1 MNASPTTTPPESRAA
16 KPDQASTES
25 EAARRRRLIGYAFA
39 AIGALLFASKGIVI
53 KLVYA
58 QGLDAATT
66 LALRMFV
73 AIPIYLVIGLVAVRD
88 RRRNGRPLPGLP
100 MLGKIILVGLLG
112 YWISSYLDFLGLE
125 TISAQFERMILFTYP
140 LWVVLFGAAFFG
152 QPIRAKALV
161 AFAVAYAGLG
171 LIFHEFSAAST
182 TSIVFGVS
190 VVLCAAVTFALY
202 QLFAK
207 GLIEQVGSG
216 LFTCIAMVAAGIVAI
231 GQFLV
236 THPIS
241 ALAVPPA
248 IYPHIIF
255 LGIGSTVLPTLFLN
269 AALQRIPAQS
279 NATIGMLSPVGTIL
293 LAMLILDEWLTPV
306 EWLGTAL
313 VIGGIAWF
321 TFSSDRRQAAR
332 EP

>member
-1 MNASPTTTPPESRAA
+1 MNASPAATPPESGAVSQPRAPA
-16 KPDQASTES
+16 ETD
-25 EAARRRRLIGYAFA
+25 AARQHRLLGYAFA

-58 QGLDAATT
+58 EGLDAATT
-66 LALRMFV
+66 LALRMIV
-73 AIPIYLVIGLVAVRD
+73 AIPIYLVIGFFAVRE
-88 RRRNGRPLPGLP
+88 RRRSRRRLPAAP
-100 MLGKIILVGLLG
+100 MLVKIVLVGLLG
-112 YWISSYLDFLGLE
+112 YWVSSYLDFLGLE

-152 QPIRAKALV
+152 QPVRAKALM

-171 LIFHEFSAAST
+171 LIFHEFSAASS
-182 TSIVFGVS
+182 TSIVLGVS
-190 VVLCAAVTFALY
+190 VVLCAAVTYALY
-202 QLFAK
+202 QLLAK
-207 GLIEQVGSG
+207 GLIEQVGSA
-216 LFTCIAMVAAGIVAI
+216 LFTCIAMVAAGIFAI
-231 GQFLV
+231 GQFLL
-236 THPIS
+236 THPVS

-248 IYPHIIF
+248 IYPHIVF

-269 AALQRIPAQS
+269 AALQRISAQS

-293 LAMLILDEWLTPV
+293 LAMIILDEWLSPV

-321 TFSSDRRQAAR
+321 TFSDRRQAAR